1 MTCSACSSGLEKY
14 LNKQKGIISA
24 SVNLVLSI
32 ATIQYNKILIS
43 DIEKYI
49 ENAGFKSAGEF
60 KNISEVE
67 NKKSEKI
74 KLIILGVI
82 II

>member
-1 MTCSACSSGLEKY
+1 M
-14 LNKQKGIISA
+14 
-24 SVNLVLSI
+24 VLSI
-32 ATIQYNKILIS
+32 ATIEYDKILIS

-74 KLIILGVI
+74 KLIILGYIDNFHDVCRNEPYV
-82 II
+82 